1 MTKAD
6 AFVRA
11 WKLAQ
16 KGDFSFFDE
25 IVHTDYESENQGVSI
40 NKELSKGVISG
51 IGNLITIGPHRTIY
65 EDNNF
70 LCFVRYSKVRE
81 DELFGE
87 LISAVHCKDGKIIKN
102 EKIREEIASDPSE
115 GEDWNWED
123 YE

>member
-40 NKELSKGVISG
+40 NKELSKGVILS
-51 IGNLITIGPHRTIY
+51 LIH
-65 EDNNF
+65 
-70 LCFVRYSKVRE
+70 
-81 DELFGE
+81 
-87 LISAVHCKDGKIIKN
+87 ISEPTRPN
-102 EKIREEIASDPSE
+102 
-115 GEDWNWED
+115 
-123 YE
+123 

>member
-51 IGNLITIGPHRTIY
+51 IGNLIIIGPHRTIY
-65 EDNNF
+65 DDNNF

-87 LISAVHCKDGKIIKN
+87 LISAVHYKDGKIIKN
-102 EKIREEIASDPSE
+102 ETIREEIANDPSE
-115 GEDWNWED
+115 GED
-123 YE
+123 

>member
-1 MTKAD
+1 MTKSD
-6 AFVRA
+6 AFVGA
-11 WKLAQ
+11 WKSAQ
-16 KGDFSFFDE
+16 KGGFFISNE
-25 IVHTDYESENQGVSI
+25 IVRTDYESENQGVLF
-40 NKELSKGVISG
+40 NKEESEAVISG
-51 IGNLITIGPHRTIY
+51 IGDLIITGPHRTIY

-87 LISAVHCKDGKIIKN
+87 LISAVHYKDGKIIKN
-102 EKIREEIASDPSE
+102 ETIREEIASDPSE

>member
-1 MTKAD
+1 M
-6 AFVRA
+6 
-11 WKLAQ
+11 
-16 KGDFSFFDE
+16 
-25 IVHTDYESENQGVSI
+25 HTDYESENQGVSI

-65 EDNNF
+65 EDNSF

-87 LISAVHCKDGKIIKN
+87 LISAVHYKDGKINKN
-102 EKIREEIASDPSE
+102 ETIREEIASDPSE
-115 GEDWNWED
+115 GQDWNWED